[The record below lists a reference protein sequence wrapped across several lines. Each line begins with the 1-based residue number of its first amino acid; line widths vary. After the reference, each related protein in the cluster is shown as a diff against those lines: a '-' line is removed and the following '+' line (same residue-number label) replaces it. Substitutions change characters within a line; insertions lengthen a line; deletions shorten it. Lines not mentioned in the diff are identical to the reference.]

1 MMRPTRRQVL
11 GLIAAL
17 AGTIERGMAAP
28 PEVLSFF
35 RDKSLTPKFSWLDVW
50 GEEHAHA
57 FTVAGVTEAKVLA
70 QFQASIDKA
79 IVEGWGFEHFREE
92 MQKRLSPRGWWG
104 PRQVEDPEGRWRT
117 KPVDFSAPRRLQT
130 TFWANMRAA
139 RAAGQWDR
147 IQRTKRALPYLLYV
161 RSVSERKRPDH
172 LRWVGTILPVDHPFW
187 SSHFPPNGWGCKCS
201 VRSITAEERDDYLS
215 RPASDAP
222 GAISYTD
229 EPPPTVTRTFV
240 NRRTGERA
248 EVPVGIDPGWQT
260 NPGIGRG
267 RTLGRIL
274 ADQVDATPLDLARG
288 RIERLTDSEGFRSF
302 LWRAQ
307 EQGARRAALQ
317 QAGASRTAIEA
328 AAPWSHSPVPV
339 ARLSDDVAA
348 KLGVT
353 NPAVTITDAA
363 VGHSPA
369 HHYPDWVWSRLQ
381 EMVESGAIYRRRHD
395 GRYLVVGEVAG
406 RTMMLVLAEVPGDRC
421 GVVTLFQVPQRYLAK
436 ALADADRVG

>member
-1 MMRPTRRQVL
+1 
-11 GLIAAL
+11 
-17 AGTIERGMAAP
+17 MAAP

-92 MQKRLSPRGWWG
+92 MQKRLSPLGWWG

-117 KPVDFSAPRRLQT
+117 KAVDVSMPRRLQT
-130 TFWANMRAA
+130 TFWANMRSA

-147 IQRTKRALPYLLYV
+147 AQRTKRALPYLLYV
-161 RSVSERKRPDH
+161 RSVSERKRPEH
-172 LRWVGTILPVDHPFW
+172 VRWVGTILPVDHPFW

-201 VRSITAEERDDYLS
+201 VRQITAAEHDDYLS

-222 GAISYTD
+222 GSISYTD

-307 EQGARRAALQ
+307 EQGARRAALM
-317 QAGASRTAIEA
+317 AEGKAIAEVDQI
-328 AAPWSHSPVPV
+328 APWSHTPFVV
-339 ARLSDDVAA
+339 ARLPDELAGAAGVAR
-348 KLGVT
+348 
-353 NPAVTITDAA
+353 PAVTLTDAA
-363 VGHSPA
+363 VGHAPA
-369 HHYPDWVWSRLQ
+369 HHYPDWVWSSVQAMLDA
-381 EMVESGAIYRRRHD
+381 GAIHRRRRD
-395 GRYLVVGEVAG
+395 GRIFVLKEIAG
-406 RTMMLVLAEVPGDRC
+406 RAFVLVLAPVPGDRL
-421 GVVTLFQVPQRYLAK
+421 GVITMFSTREGLDGAYVRRT
-436 ALADADRVG
+436 LADTDRVK